1 MKMRAFF
8 IITLVLSV
16 TAPLIA
22 QGLPAPPLT
31 ENEVIEILKSKDR
44 RTQAPAIVEQRGVD
58 FELTPEIEKKLRK
71 ARGDDPFIEIVKKA
85 TPSARAAQAAAQ
97 GGITFTPEEAQAMQA
112 VQGELD
118 PDRTIQLTTEFA
130 QKYPNSP
137 FLTLVYTYAA
147 SAYQQKGDIDKVLE
161 FGEKSLQL
169 NDNNLLSLL
178 IMAAMLP
185 QPQALSS
192 GDPEKKLAQ
201 AEEYANRALK
211 LIEDL
216 PQQPDETEEQLKSR
230 KAQLAKEPHSALGMV
245 HLSRAQQGLQGM
257 DPAELQKAE
266 EEYQLAVTI
275 TDRPNPQ
282 DFFRLGETRERLKKY
297 DAAIEAYTK
306 AGELGQGTVI
316 KEYAD
321 QRIEALRKAEG
332 QGPAPT
338 EPAKP

>member
-1 MKMRAFF
+1 MKMRVFLILA
-8 IITLVLSV
+8 LVLSV

-22 QGLPAPPLT
+22 QGPPTLPLT
-31 ENEVIEILKSKDR
+31 ENEVVEILKSKDR
-44 RTQAPAIVEQRGVD
+44 RAQAPAIVEQRGVD

-71 ARGDDPFIEIVKKA
+71 AKGDDQFIEIVKKA

-97 GGITFTPEEAQAMQA
+97 GGATFTPEEAQAVQA

-118 PDRTIQLTTEFA
+118 PDRAIQLATEFE
-130 QKYPNSP
+130 QKYPKSP

-147 SAYQQKGDIDKVLE
+147 GAYQQKGDIGKVLE

-178 IMAAMLP
+178 IMATMLP
-185 QPQALSS
+185 QPQALRS

-201 AEEYANRALK
+201 AEEYASRALK
-211 LIEDL
+211 LIEDMQ
-216 PQQPDETEEQLKSR
+216 QQPGETEEQLKSR
-230 KAQLAKEPHSALGMV
+230 KAQLAKEPHSAMGMV
-245 HLSRAQQGLQGM
+245 HLSRAQQGLEGM

-266 EEYQLAVTI
+266 EEYRIAVTI

-282 DFFRLGETRERLKKY
+282 DFFRLGEAREGLKRY

-306 AGELGQGTVI
+306 AAELGQGTVI

-321 QRIEALRKAEG
+321 QRVDALRKARG
-332 QGPAPT
+332 QVPAPA
-338 EPAKP
+338 EPAQP